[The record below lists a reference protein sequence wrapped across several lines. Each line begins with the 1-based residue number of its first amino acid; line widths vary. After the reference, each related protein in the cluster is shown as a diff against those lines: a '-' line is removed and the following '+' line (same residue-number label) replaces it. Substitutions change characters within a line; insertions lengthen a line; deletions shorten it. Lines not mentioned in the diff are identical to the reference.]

1 MLAALRCA
9 TLRRKEDLIR
19 TWTRDDVKEFHRT
32 HYRPDNVLLY
42 IVGDVDVKETER
54 VIASKFGTLDGGKIG
69 EELEGEKR
77 EKAAKFAAETKATVK
92 SEQSWHYPPVVHE
105 WSDLVEG
112 DGPSAS
118 EVSSSLQQK
127 SKNFIIFCIIV

>member
-1 MLAALRCA
+1 M
-9 TLRRKEDLIR
+9 
-19 TWTRDDVKEFHRT
+19 KEFHRT